1 MANDDLNKEIN
12 KQITETARD
21 IEKARSEL
29 KPSFKK
35 LIDEIKEI
43 NPELAKTTAEIRKQA
58 KDSFAGAL
66 QANKFAK
73 QTTDLLR
80 VQQAGIESLDPKDF
94 AKLKE
99 TFAEFGDADFDF
111 EGYASMMED
120 QKARVKNLRRAN
132 TQLGNEENALNVL
145 QKSLKDKEA
154 AQAKTLA
161 SLSDKNK
168 KEQIQV
174 YADMNAGL
182 EEEIKKQEEVV
193 AKKKKLQE
201 KESTSYDDQIKKSE
215 DLNKRQD
222 EVFKKLNEDSGRF
235 GQFSEGINDLIGV
248 DIGGFADDIVKKVNA
263 VGKIFGQEDLFGTMF
278 SSIQGALQGLGP
290 KISESFS
297 EGFSS
302 LSGVGKDIGNF
313 LKEGLS
319 SAFDGIG
326 SMIGDALGGIASA
339 WILATGKI
347 SAGFTFVTGKLQLG
361 MDMLMASSVG
371 TFLKSMKKLAGR
383 FLMLGKRL
391 LMGAAT
397 MVANALIFIGGL
409 MMTAASLFV
418 AALPFIAIG
427 VLIIG
432 AIVGLVMAFNYMYE
446 NVEWFRNGID
456 WIAEKFWQVY
466 QFLADMGVFDA
477 IKTYIGDIF
486 SSITGIFTGVIDF
499 VKAAMSGDFGG
510 MWEAVKS
517 IFSSIK
523 DLFLAPF
530 KFVKNLILGE
540 DPEGLDE
547 AQESGLY
554 DLDRIGN
561 SEIDED
567 KVKGAPMKHLKA
579 IVAHD
584 DLSEDDM
591 ALIKEEIARQE
602 AINLAAG
609 APPTTGQEVALG
621 TQELAGAGAGGGV
634 TVINQV
640 NDNSQS
646 SSSTSVHGGSG
657 KTTNSDSTAGRV
669 ANNVE

>member
-1 MANDDLNKEIN
+1 MCN
-12 KQITETARD
+12 
-21 IEKARSEL
+21 
-29 KPSFKK
+29 
-35 LIDEIKEI
+35 
-43 NPELAKTTAEIRKQA
+43 
-58 KDSFAGAL
+58 
-66 QANKFAK
+66 
-73 QTTDLLR
+73 
-80 VQQAGIESLDPKDF
+80 F
-94 AKLKE
+94 AKLKD

-120 QKARVKNLRRAN
+120 QKARVKNLKRAN
-132 TQLGNEENALNVL
+132 TQLGNEENELKVL

-154 AQAKTLA
+154 AQAKSLA
-161 SLSDKNK
+161 GLSDKNR
-168 KEQIQV
+168 EHSIQV

-215 DLNKRQD
+215 DLNRRQE
-222 EVFKKLNEDSGRF
+222 EVFKKLNEDAGRF

-263 VGKIFGQEDLFGTMF
+263 VGKIFGTEDLFGTMF

-302 LSGVGKDIGNF
+302 LSGVGKDVGNF

-347 SAGFTFVTGKLQLG
+347 SAGFTWVTCKLQLG

-397 MVANALIFIGGL
+397 MVANALVFIGGL